1 MGLHEVINIP
11 SVLVKGVVLGVGGGK
26 RRKRHLAI
34 SKIVQKLETEFQV
47 MQHHVQAGVF
57 HPCTAQLRRIAT
69 TLIDQLRTSER

>member
-1 MGLHEVINIP
+1 MVLEGMGLFA
-11 SVLVKGVVLGVGGGK
+11 VLGGLRGGGK

-57 HPCTAQLRRIAT
+57 HPCMAQLRRIAT
-69 TLIDQLRTSER
+69 ILIDQLRTSER